1 MAIASFIPKV
11 WSARLQQNLQRSIV
25 IPALVNRYYEGDI
38 SKYGDTVHINTLND
52 ITVKEYSPN
61 SEIDAEQLTGTD
73 SVMVIDHGAYF
84 NFYLDDVD
92 KVQAKAEVMDV
103 ATKNAALQLA
113 KDAESYIVSTI
124 RQEAGVKPMLT
135 RDQIKTDFGSVYGL
149 FVEMKKVLDTNNV
162 PREGRKL
169 VVDPAVEAE
178 LLKDTDHFIGL
189 GSDAS
194 EERMMNG
201 RIGRLLGMDVH
212 VSTALDAEFI
222 MFHTDAVTYANQI
235 TQMEAYRA
243 EKMFADGV
251 KGLML
256 SGAKVTQPKACCI
269 GTILEE

>member
-1 MAIASFIPKV
+1 MAISSFIPQV
-11 WSARLQQNLQRSIV
+11 WGARLQQNLQRAVV

-61 SEIDAEQLTGTD
+61 TEIDAEQLTGTD
-73 SVMVIDHGAYF
+73 SVLKIDHGAYF

-103 ATKNAALQLA
+103 ATKNAALQMA
-113 KDAESYIVSTI
+113 KDAESYIVRII
-124 RQEAGVKPMLT
+124 RQEAGVKPMLPLPT
-135 RDQIKTDFGSVYGL
+135 KEEGGL
-149 FVEMKKVLDTNNV
+149 YSLLVEMKQVLDTNNV

-169 VVDPAVEAE
+169 VICPELEAA

-212 VSTALDAEFI
+212 VSTALDSEFI